1 MNMMVRFL
9 CTFMCVVCYFQALS
23 LPTQKR
29 YVRYVD
35 YSQANCSFFENKRMP
50 LKEKREASN
59 KGCIVLSY
67 DEDLPDSIKIAFI
80 AAKKMWESKLP
91 SKQPIFISIIFE
103 PLGDSISMV
112 SEVAYCE
119 TPNILGC
126 PCALASQL
134 ANIPY
139 GTQEAPDG
147 IIVLNSD
154 KEWNCRFTDIISPN
168 YNLPTMVL
176 RGIARCLGFG
186 TCIFDEGSNVYSFR
200 YGYPS
205 YFDKLLYYNGN
216 ALSNVK
222 ERSSE
227 MAEFVT
233 SNDVFASTQN
243 NKYKIYSPN
252 HFVNHVSL
260 SYFDN
265 VNSLMSFTLGQ
276 GNVILDID
284 DSTLDV
290 LGKLGWNL
298 SYSGCKIKCD
308 NIADDGIGSS
318 YMSHMFYLS
327 EGYEGITS
335 CNWKYYLKCKSG
347 EFVLVSSEKTEK
359 FTIIKPSSFEEYF
372 VNINGDMEGRV
383 ECDYVLNGKQYSA
396 TPFYISL
403 ELKPSI
409 ISIDNISIK
418 NSNGYVFS
426 LQCNVHYAGADY
438 VSVEVEE
445 EYNTSLRN
453 YKFNEPYIAHV
464 TTGNITNLYYSWI
477 TVLAE
482 NKYGTA
488 YETLEFSPIS
498 KKQRKS
504 KSDSLDSAFYEKDSN
519 LCEIQLYDFLG
530 NIIFKGTQKEYI
542 NQTFSSGMYLK
553 KDIYYDGNSKSSKVF
568 IR

>member
-1 MNMMVRFL
+1 MMVRFL

-67 DEDLPDSIKIAFI
+67 DEDLPDSIKIALI

-335 CNWKYYLKCKSG
+335 CN
-347 EFVLVSSEKTEK
+347 
-359 FTIIKPSSFEEYF
+359 
-372 VNINGDMEGRV
+372 
-383 ECDYVLNGKQYSA
+383 
-396 TPFYISL
+396 
-403 ELKPSI
+403 
-409 ISIDNISIK
+409 
-418 NSNGYVFS
+418 
-426 LQCNVHYAGADY
+426 
-438 VSVEVEE
+438 
-445 EYNTSLRN
+445 
-453 YKFNEPYIAHV
+453 
-464 TTGNITNLYYSWI
+464 
-477 TVLAE
+477 
-482 NKYGTA
+482 
-488 YETLEFSPIS
+488 
-498 KKQRKS
+498 
-504 KSDSLDSAFYEKDSN
+504 
-519 LCEIQLYDFLG
+519 
-530 NIIFKGTQKEYI
+530 
-542 NQTFSSGMYLK
+542 
-553 KDIYYDGNSKSSKVF
+553 
-568 IR
+568 